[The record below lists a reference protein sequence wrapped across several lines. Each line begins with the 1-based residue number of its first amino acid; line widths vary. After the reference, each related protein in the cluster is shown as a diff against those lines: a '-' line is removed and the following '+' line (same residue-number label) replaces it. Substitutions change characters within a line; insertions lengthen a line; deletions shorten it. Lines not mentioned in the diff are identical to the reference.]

1 MSINYTLWLSYLFIA
16 LFSASIT
23 CLVVAFFI
31 RFFVPKAME
40 ETCFRE
46 PFFSPAEIAI
56 YSAFP
61 FTYFK
66 PFIFMRLAGFPQ
78 SGKKRGLTEA
88 YKLTPL
94 WFRQFSRAFIWVFL
108 LSGIS
113 MIILGNVLN
122 LLL

>member
-1 MSINYTLWLSYLFIA
+1 MPIDFTLWLSYLFIV
-16 LFSASIT
+16 LLLTSMV
-23 CLVVAFFI
+23 CLVVAFLI
-31 RFFVPKAME
+31 RFFVPKGME
-40 ETCFRE
+40 ETCFQE

-61 FTYFK
+61 FNFFK

-88 YKLTPL
+88 YKLAPL

-108 LSGIS
+108 LSGVS
-113 MIILGNVLN
+113 MIILGNILN